1 MGNLKTSKSKYTTK
15 LSPGGVA
22 VIGPIQVE
30 ILRHLHDS
38 PNGISLE
45 DLLKQYRYKQG
56 GERSLS
62 RLEREGHINIIKGV
76 VHFQSFPPEMETR
89 VTIKT
94 YSVEQLE
101 ELDDLSRRN
110 LLYLYQDELAKYQDG
125 VVPANA
131 IPQGVRRSLQ
141 HLGVIKWKILEL
153 TDLGRRL
160 LGEVMSR
167 TPPIQQ
173 GIGY

>member
-1 MGNLKTSKSKYTTK
+1 M
-15 LSPGGVA
+15 
-22 VIGPIQVE
+22 IGPIQVE
-30 ILRHLHDS
+30 ILRRLHDS
-38 PNGISLE
+38 PNGIHLD
-45 DLLKQYRYKQG
+45 DLLKEYRYKQG

-62 RLEREGHINIIKGV
+62 RLEKSGNIRIAKGV
-76 VHFQSFPPEMETR
+76 VYFESFPPEMETR

-94 YSVEQLE
+94 YSAEQLE

-125 VVPANA
+125 VVPGDAL
-131 IPQGVRRSLQ
+131 PQGVRRSLQ

-167 TPPIQQ
+167 TTPIQQ
-173 GIGY
+173 AIGY

>member
-1 MGNLKTSKSKYTTK
+1 M
-15 LSPGGVA
+15 
-22 VIGPIQVE
+22 IGPIQVE
-30 ILRHLHDS
+30 ILRRLHDS

-45 DLLKQYRYKQG
+45 DILKEYRYKQG

-62 RLEREGHINIIKGV
+62 RLEKAGNIKITKGV
-76 VHFQSFPPEMETR
+76 VHFQSYPPEMETR

-94 YSVEQLE
+94 YSAEQLE

-125 VVPANA
+125 VVPGDAL
-131 IPQGVRRSLQ
+131 PHGVRRSLQ

-160 LGEVMSR
+160 LGEIMSR
-167 TPPIQQ
+167 TTPMQQ
-173 GIGY
+173 PIGY

>member
-1 MGNLKTSKSKYTTK
+1 M
-15 LSPGGVA
+15 
-22 VIGPIQVE
+22 IGPIQVE
-30 ILRHLHDS
+30 ILRRLHDS
-38 PNGISLE
+38 PNGIHLN
-45 DLLKQYRYKQG
+45 DLLKEYRYKQG

-62 RLEREGHINIIKGV
+62 RLEKSGNIRIAKGV
-76 VHFQSFPPEMETR
+76 VYFENFPPEMETR

-94 YSVEQLE
+94 YSAEQLE

-125 VVPANA
+125 IVPGDAL
-131 IPQGVRRSLQ
+131 PHGVRRSLQ

-167 TPPIQQ
+167 TAPMQQ
-173 GIGY
+173 AIGY

>member
-1 MGNLKTSKSKYTTK
+1 M
-15 LSPGGVA
+15 
-22 VIGPIQVE
+22 IGPIQVE

-38 PNGISLE
+38 PNGIPLE
-45 DLLKQYRYKQG
+45 DLLKEYRYKQG

-62 RLEREGHINIIKGV
+62 RLERSGNIKITKGV
-76 VHFQSFPPEMETR
+76 VHFQSYPQEMETR
-89 VTIKT
+89 VTIKA
-94 YSVEQLE
+94 YSAKQLE

-125 VVPANA
+125 VVPADA
-131 IPQGVRRSLQ
+131 IPHGVRRSLQ

-160 LGEVMSR
+160 LGEITSR
-167 TPPIQQ
+167 TTPMQQ
-173 GIGY
+173 AIGY